1 MEIEFLITD
10 KQFKFWLVSI
20 YIMLKNKQ
28 VMEITTYLI
37 ADEIPL
43 SLDANGVY
51 FYFTF
56 CPFHFDQ
63 CLWTLMKA

>member
-1 MEIEFLITD
+1 
-10 KQFKFWLVSI
+10 
-20 YIMLKNKQ
+20 MLKNKQ